1 MYKRVGRE
9 ATAKVLRQHRFCR
22 LIHNRRLTTNCQPA
36 GIRRHA
42 HKSGDTLVEVAL
54 AIGIFSMV
62 AIAVTAVLTSS
73 SSGAQSALETTL
85 AREEIDTQAEALRFI
100 QTAYSTNRN
109 ATENNAY
116 AALWRKITSKAIN
129 LNNVGTK
136 AEEIL
141 NYTPSSCSDLYSDGS
156 AVKDHMFILNTKKL
170 SDLITAT
177 VDDVFISG
185 SDKLKPASV
194 NPRLIYVGAN
204 KADTSSSQDLL
215 VDDDY
220 TNLYRAEGI
229 YVIAVK
235 DARTTNIV
243 DVTDGLASQ
252 ESAYYDFYIRTCWY
266 STNSNQPSA
275 ISTVIRLY
283 DPDVLQ
289 NGGTIKVDYNYSK
302 TSSAWPANYG
312 NTDPNL
318 TKTFASQG
326 PARKVTV
333 REVDDILGWDFK
345 WKDATT
351 GETFSPGTTITNP
364 DSSESKYYQLYPA
377 WEHRKYTIKYHL
389 NYPYPSSSGVV
400 TPGDQACY
408 QDTGCQLVT
417 KDASVRPTASGYTLR
432 GWCTVA
438 VSADANCPSGK
449 FYALDYNFPTGT
461 NFPTEVF
468 SGSGRTLNLYA
479 VWSEYGETITI
490 KASWTTN
497 TDYDTY
503 IFGTTFRGKSFSCYY
518 GSKVPSETVN
528 GVKRTL
534 ATLDHDGRANYTRN
548 RYFDETFT
556 INTLGGRAYYY
567 SVKNYT
573 RNRFIY
579 DDITITVSGPELG
592 TKVYH
597 STNKTNCYY
606 WNVFAYKDGQL
617 IERNTCSNSA
627 ERNY

>member
-1 MYKRVGRE
+1 MHKRVGRE
-9 ATAKVLRQHRFCR
+9 QHSEVKSSLKRRFCR
-22 LIHNRRLTTNCQPA
+22 LTNNY
-36 GIRRHA
+36 RSKLLS

-85 AREEIDTQAEALRFI
+85 AREEIDTQAEALRFV

-109 ATENNAY
+109 ATASNAY
-116 AALWRKITSKAIN
+116 SALWRKITSKAID
-129 LNNVGTK
+129 LNTVGTK
-136 AEEIL
+136 SDEIL
-141 NYTPSSCSDLYSDGS
+141 NYTPSSCSDLYSDDS
-156 AVKDHMFILNTKKL
+156 IVKDYMFILNTKKL
-170 SDLITAT
+170 GDLTTDT

-204 KADTSSSQDLL
+204 NADTSSSQDLL

-266 STNSNQPSA
+266 STNSSQPSA

-302 TSSAWPANYG
+302 TTDSAWPADFG

-333 REVDDILGWDFK
+333 RDVDDILGWDFK
-345 WKDATT
+345 WKDKIT
-351 GETFSPGTTITNP
+351 GETFSPNVTITNP
-364 DSSESKYYQLYPA
+364 DSSESKYYQLQPA
-377 WEHRKYTIKYHL
+377 WEHRKYTITYDL
-389 NYPYPSSSGVV
+389 NYPYASSGGVV
-400 TPGDQACY
+400 APNDQICY

-417 KDASVRPTASGYTLR
+417 KDSSVRPTASGYILQ
-432 GWCTVA
+432 GWCTVSTGIDEA
-438 VSADANCPSGK
+438 CTKGE
-449 FYALDYNFPTGT
+449 FYALDYSFPAGTDFPTSA
-461 NFPTEVF
+461 F
-468 SGSGRTLNLYA
+468 SDSGRTLNLYA
-479 VWSEYGETITI
+479 VWGVRNETITVYTT
-490 KASWTTN
+490 WTGSY
-497 TDYDTY
+497 DYDSYMELRRPDGSYTY
-503 IFGTTFRGKSFSCYY
+503 ANYSAKNISFTY
-518 GSKVPSETVN
+518 N
-528 GVKRTL
+528 GQTYSL
-534 ATLDHDGRANYTRN
+534 ITGEGDGRGPHNNKY
-548 RYFDETFT
+548 YEKFV
-556 INTLGGRAYYY
+556 INTLGGKDYYY
-567 SVKNYT
+567 SIHNWSASD
-573 RNRFIY
+573 I
-579 DDITITVSGPELG
+579 DADITVTVSGQYMG
-592 TKVYH
+592 TQTFYSSYK
-597 STNKTNCYY
+597 KDCRY
-606 WNVFAYKDGQL
+606 WNVFAYKDGV
-617 IERNTCSNSA
+617 IVPRNTCSSSM
-627 ERNY
+627 EYGY

>member
-1 MYKRVGRE
+1 MHKRVGRE
-9 ATAKVLRQHRFCR
+9 QHSEVKSSLKRRFCR
-22 LIHNRRLTTNCQPA
+22 LTNNY
-36 GIRRHA
+36 RSKLLS

-85 AREEIDTQAEALRFI
+85 AREEIDTQAEALRFV

-109 ATENNAY
+109 ATASNAY
-116 AALWRKITSKAIN
+116 SALWRKITSKAID
-129 LNNVGTK
+129 LNTVGTK
-136 AEEIL
+136 SDEIL
-141 NYTPSSCSDLYSDGS
+141 NYTPSSCSDLYSDDS
-156 AVKDHMFILNTKKL
+156 IVKDYMFILNTKKL
-170 SDLITAT
+170 GDLTTDT

-204 KADTSSSQDLL
+204 NADTSSSQDLL

-266 STNSNQPSA
+266 STNSSQPSA

-302 TSSAWPANYG
+302 TTDSAWPADFG

-318 TKTFASQG
+318 AKTFASQG

-333 REVDDILGWDFK
+333 RDVDDILGWDFK
-345 WKDATT
+345 WKDKTT
-351 GETFSPGTTITNP
+351 GETFSPNVTITNP
-364 DSSESKYYQLYPA
+364 DSSESKYYQLQPA
-377 WEHRKYTIKYHL
+377 WEHRKYTITYDL
-389 NYPYPSSSGVV
+389 NYPYASSGGVV
-400 TPGDQACY
+400 APNDQICY

-417 KDASVRPTASGYTLR
+417 KDSSVRPTASGYILQ
-432 GWCTVA
+432 GWCTVSTGIDEA
-438 VSADANCPSGK
+438 CTKGE
-449 FYALDYNFPTGT
+449 FYALDYSFPAGANFPTSA
-461 NFPTEVF
+461 F
-468 SGSGRTLNLYA
+468 SDSGRTLNLYA
-479 VWSEYGETITI
+479 VWGEHGETITI
-490 KASWTTN
+490 KTTWTTN
-497 TDYDTY
+497 TDYDSY
-503 IFGTTFRGKSFSCYY
+503 IYGTTFRGLTFNCYF
-518 GSKVPSETVN
+518 GTKTPTETVN
-528 GVKRTL
+528 GITRTL
-534 ATLDHDGRANYTRN
+534 ATLDHDGRGNIN
-548 RYFDETFT
+548 RRFDETFT
-556 INTLGGRAYYY
+556 INTLGGRAYYF
-567 SVKNYT
+567 SIKNYS
-573 RNRFIY
+573 RNYYIY

-592 TKVYH
+592 TKVYR
-597 STNKTNCYY
+597 STNKTNCLF
-606 WNVFAYKDGQL
+606 WNVFAYEDGQI
-617 IERNTCSNSA
+617 IERNTCSRTA
-627 ERNY
+627 ERGY

>member
-1 MYKRVGRE
+1 MHKRVGRE
-9 ATAKVLRQHRFCR
+9 QHSEVKSSLKRRFCR
-22 LIHNRRLTTNCQPA
+22 LTNNY
-36 GIRRHA
+36 RSKLLS

-85 AREEIDTQAEALRFI
+85 AREEIDTQAEALRFV

-109 ATENNAY
+109 ATASNAY
-116 AALWRKITSKAIN
+116 SALWRKITSKAID
-129 LNNVGTK
+129 LNTVGTK
-136 AEEIL
+136 SDEIL
-141 NYTPSSCSDLYSDGS
+141 NYTPSSCSDLYSDDS
-156 AVKDHMFILNTKKL
+156 IVKDYMFILNTKKL
-170 SDLITAT
+170 GDLTTDT

-204 KADTSSSQDLL
+204 NADTSSSQDLL

-266 STNSNQPSA
+266 STNSSQPSA

-302 TSSAWPANYG
+302 TSSAWPADFG

-333 REVDDILGWDFK
+333 RDVDDILGWDFK
-345 WKDATT
+345 WKDKTT
-351 GETFSPGTTITNP
+351 GETFSPNVTITNP

-377 WEHRKYTIKYHL
+377 WEHRKYTITYDL
-389 NYPYPSSSGVV
+389 NYPYASSGGVV
-400 TPGDQACY
+400 APNDQICY

-417 KDASVRPTASGYTLR
+417 KDSSVRPTASGYILQ
-432 GWCTVA
+432 GWCTVSTGIDEA
-438 VSADANCPSGK
+438 CTKGE
-449 FYALDYNFPTGT
+449 FYALDYSFPAGANFPTSA
-461 NFPTEVF
+461 F
-468 SGSGRTLNLYA
+468 SDSGRTLNLYA
-479 VWSEYGETITI
+479 VWGEHGETITI
-490 KASWTTN
+490 KTTWTTN
-497 TDYDTY
+497 TDYDSY
-503 IFGTTFRGKSFSCYY
+503 IYGTTFRGLTFNCYF
-518 GSKVPSETVN
+518 GTKTPTETVN
-528 GVKRTL
+528 GITRTL
-534 ATLDHDGRANYTRN
+534 ATLDHDGRGNIN
-548 RYFDETFT
+548 RRFDETFT
-556 INTLGGRAYYY
+556 INTLGGRAYYF
-567 SVKNYT
+567 SIKNYS
-573 RNRFIY
+573 RNYYIY

-592 TKVYH
+592 TKVYR
-597 STNKTNCYY
+597 STNKTNCLF
-606 WNVFAYKDGQL
+606 WNVFAYEDGQI
-617 IERNTCSNSA
+617 IERNTCSRTA
-627 ERNY
+627 ERGY